1 MCVGVCH
8 LGPWAPCIHRVFMYL
23 VFSPPLFSW
32 AGPSGNVEETTLR
45 RLLYLFHSLTV
56 MASEVRDEDAALLGP
71 GIPASKV
78 WSG

>member
-1 MCVGVCH
+1 
-8 LGPWAPCIHRVFMYL
+8 
-23 VFSPPLFSW
+23 LFSC

-56 MASEVRDEDAALLGP
+56 MASEVRAEDAALLGP